1 MAYSDDYWEKLWLFL
16 KHLIPKLRIMDEEN
30 GENILED
37 IDMDTYRINRIG
49 TTKVSL
55 EVNEGI
61 IDPIPVSSTGPFT
74 EKHYDTLENIIS
86 EFNQRFGNINW
97 GSDVDK
103 VEVEKILVE
112 KIPGELKQNLDLLK
126 SIKNSDKENAKIT
139 SDEKVMK
146 LMQNLVFT
154 HSGLYRKF
162 CSDQNFKKRY
172 QEFVFDI
179 LFDVSQ
185 EKNGMV

>member
-1 MAYSDDYWEKLWLFL
+1 
-16 KHLIPKLRIMDEEN
+16 
-30 GENILED
+30 
-37 IDMDTYRINRIG
+37 
-49 TTKVSL
+49 
-55 EVNEGI
+55 
-61 IDPIPVSSTGPFT
+61 
-74 EKHYDTLENIIS
+74 
-86 EFNQRFGNINW
+86 
-97 GSDVDK
+97 
-103 VEVEKILVE
+103 
-112 KIPGELKQNLDLLK
+112 LKQNLDLLK

>member
-1 MAYSDDYWEKLWLFL
+1 MKESL
-16 KHLIPKLRIMDEEN
+16 KISERV
-30 GENILED
+30 
-37 IDMDTYRINRIG
+37 NRIG

-61 IDPIPVSSTGPFT
+61 IDPIPVSSTGSFI
-74 EKHYDTLENIIS
+74 EKQYETLENIIS

-97 GSDVDK
+97 GTDVDK
-103 VEVEKILVE
+103 EEVEKI
-112 KIPGELKQNLDLLK
+112 PNELKQNLELLK

-146 LMQNLVFT
+146 LMQSLVFT
-154 HSGLYRKF
+154 HAGLYRKF
-162 CSDQNFKKRY
+162 CSDNDFKRRY

-179 LFDVSQ
+179 LFDVNCTS
-185 EKNGMV
+185 